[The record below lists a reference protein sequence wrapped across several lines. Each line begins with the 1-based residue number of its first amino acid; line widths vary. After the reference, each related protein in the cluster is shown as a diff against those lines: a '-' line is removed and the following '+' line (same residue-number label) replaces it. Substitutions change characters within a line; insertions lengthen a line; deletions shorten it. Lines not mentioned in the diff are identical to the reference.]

1 MTKLLTDRCWKYLQ
15 GWLYSKYKRRMY
27 ENVKIVLTQVWTI
40 GFPTKCVFRI
50 FFRTKSQKIRKRY
63 HIVWVIYDTIFNRK
77 QSSRWRR
84 SPGRKHS
91 RYNELGRRQ
100 NMKRTETAV
109 TGMLTI
115 RCHNVDSNNGRVA
128 AYGRTPA
135 RRRMEYDDLAG
146 FGRAL
151 CPAERR
157 TGATAAFSL
166 EIDADDAA
174 NPRTRTDWRQRYD

>member
-1 MTKLLTDRCWKYLQ
+1 
-15 GWLYSKYKRRMY
+15 
-27 ENVKIVLTQVWTI
+27 
-40 GFPTKCVFRI
+40 
-50 FFRTKSQKIRKRY
+50 
-63 HIVWVIYDTIFNRK
+63 
-77 QSSRWRR
+77 
-84 SPGRKHS
+84 
-91 RYNELGRRQ
+91 
-100 NMKRTETAV
+100 MKRTETAV

-166 EIDADDAA
+166 EIDANADA
-174 NPRTRTDWRQRYD
+174 PRTPERGPTDASDMIKGFV